1 MPQILKKYQIFR
13 IWHQKRPSLQP
24 WFGGKGGGGDRTK
37 KKTLVLCS
45 APCHARGGRGRSQRL
60 IQSEGGRRS
69 RTNSFPFLLIQS
81 DLFCSLLFRRRL
93 LLESEEEEEE
103 SSSVFMGERKWV
115 GLLPPSTLA
124 SIKSVRSILGF
135 RALDNKRVP
144 SPFHDQ
150 TYRLMIHMNKRTL
163 FGSLLL

>member
-1 MPQILKKYQIFR
+1 MP
-13 IWHQKRPSLQP
+13 
-24 WFGGKGGGGDRTK
+24 GGGGGE
-37 KKTLVLCS
+37 
-45 APCHARGGRGRSQRL
+45 ARGSFNQRE
-60 IQSEGGRRS
+60 EGEAEQTPS
-69 RTNSFPFLLIQS
+69 LPLLLIQS

-150 TYRLMIHMNKRTL
+150 TYRLIHMNKRTL
-163 FGSLLL
+163 FGSLLLYN

>member
-93 LLESEEEEEE
+93 LLESEEEEE
-103 SSSVFMGERKWV
+103 SSSAFLGERKWV
-115 GLLPPSTLA
+115 GLFQHWPR
-124 SIKSVRSILGF
+124 IKNVRSILES
-135 RALDNKRVP
+135 RPKLWTINVVSPRP
-144 SPFHDQ
+144 S
-150 TYRLMIHMNKRTL
+150 MIRHTE
-163 FGSLLL
+163 